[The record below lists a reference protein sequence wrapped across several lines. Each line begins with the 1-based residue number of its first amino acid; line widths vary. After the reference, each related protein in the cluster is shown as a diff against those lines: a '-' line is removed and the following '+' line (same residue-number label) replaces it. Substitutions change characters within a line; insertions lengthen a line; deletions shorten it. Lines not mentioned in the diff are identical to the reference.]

1 MEGETF
7 DTDEVRSSIA
17 RRLGIPLYN
26 DKPVGRD
33 VEGIVRRQQPPGL
46 MRK

>member
-1 MEGETF
+1 MEGERL

-17 RRLGIPLYN
+17 RQLDIPLHN
-26 DKPVGRD
+26 DNPVGRD
-33 VEGIVRRQQPPGL
+33 VEGIMRRQQPPGL